1 MDGDP
6 GAAVNAAILSKIS
19 GKSALNQQVFD
30 NTFSVFNALKET
42 KCPRNWTTDSKRW
55 GTK

>member
-42 KCPRNWTTDSKRW
+42 LHEMS
-55 GTK
+55 